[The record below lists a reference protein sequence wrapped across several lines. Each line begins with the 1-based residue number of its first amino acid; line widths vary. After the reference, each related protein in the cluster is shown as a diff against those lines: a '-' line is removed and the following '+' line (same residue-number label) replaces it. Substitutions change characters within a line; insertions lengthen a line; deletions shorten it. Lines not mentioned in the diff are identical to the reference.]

1 MVIEQILHEDLGCA
15 SYLIIDQGEAAV
27 VDPKWQIGEYL
38 EKAATAGAEIRHVL
52 ETHNHADH
60 VSGRRRLAAV
70 TGAEVHL
77 PSDAP
82 DGVRDGYVVH
92 VGELELLAVATP
104 GHRPEHVSY
113 IVREDGVTRALI
125 AGDSLLVGD
134 VARPDL
140 AVEADEG
147 AAAMWETLHR
157 LLELNDDVAL
167 YPAHV
172 GGSLCLSS
180 ANGSSE
186 TSSTLGHERATNT
199 RLAAPDVEA
208 FTADLTAQLPVRPP
222 SVARVVA
229 INLEGAAEPP
239 ILPVLDV
246 AKLAQLQSAGVAVL
260 DIRDP
265 AEFDTA
271 HLASSINL
279 CARISSFGARGDW
292 VTASDEQI
300 VIAADSVEAGRD
312 AAELLRS
319 AGVWKLAGVAV
330 VDVDGW
336 RAAGLAI
343 AEGQSVGA
351 EWVLARLKAGTVT
364 LVDVRDSYEWDA
376 GHVSGAVSLPM
387 SQLADG
393 LDPGVEIKPP
403 VAVVCAAGLRAA
415 LAASVLRRRGYAPVW
430 RVTDGIARLLEGQPS
445 GSQVS
450 EQSTPAAG
458 SL

>member
-27 VDPKWQIGEYL
+27 VDPKWQVGEYL
-38 EKAATAGAEIRHVL
+38 EKAAGAGAEIRHVL

-82 DGVRDGYVVH
+82 DGVRDGYVVQ
-92 VGELELLAVATP
+92 VGGVELHAVATP

-113 IVREDGVTRALI
+113 IVREGDIARALI

-140 AVEADEG
+140 AVEAVEG
-147 AAAMWETLHR
+147 AAALWGTLHR
-157 LLELNDDVAL
+157 LLELDDDVVL

-180 ANGSSE
+180 ATPSSD
-186 TSSTLGHERATNT
+186 TSSTLGHERTTNA
-199 RLAAPDVEA
+199 RLAARDLEA

-229 INLEGAAEPP
+229 INVEGAAEPP
-239 ILPVLDV
+239 VLPVLS
-246 AKLAQLQSAGVAVL
+246 AAELAPLIGAGAAVL
-260 DIRDP
+260 DTREP
-265 AEFDTA
+265 AEFDKA
-271 HLASSINL
+271 HLAGSINL
-279 CARISSFGARGDW
+279 CGRISSFGARGDW
-292 VTASDEQI
+292 VTGSDEQI
-300 VIAADSVEAGRD
+300 VVAADSAGAAEE

-319 AGVWKLAGVAV
+319 AGVWQLAGLTV

-336 RAAGLAI
+336 RAGGLPVVEA
-343 AEGQSVGA
+343 QSVGA
-351 EWVLARLKAGTVT
+351 EWVLAGLKAGSVT

-376 GHVSGAVSLPM
+376 GHVADAVSLPM
-387 SQLADG
+387 SQLGDG
-393 LDPGVEIKPP
+393 FDPGVGITPP

-415 LAASVLRRRGYAPVW
+415 LAASVLRRRGHAPVW
-430 RVTDGIARLLEGQPS
+430 RVTDGIARLLEAEPS
-445 GSQVS
+445 AS
-450 EQSTPAAG
+450 PASAQA
-458 SL
+458 S